1 MAQNNNAK
9 ALQKMVSDPLTKL
22 MTISWRDLLVLL
34 IPGLL
39 LTMGV
44 GWLGFTMIRPAPPD
58 TVVIAGGQDG
68 SSFQNNANKY
78 AEVMSRHGIKVKVLT
93 TDGSEENLDLLQ
105 KENGTVDVGFVQAG
119 LVNEEET
126 HNIMSLG
133 TMYVQPFMVFYRGR
147 GEIDH
152 LSELKGRKIAIG
164 PEGSGTNTLS
174 LKLLKEN
181 GMTAADAQL
190 LEIDGDDA
198 IDAFKQKKVDVIFTT
213 SELTRTHTMR
223 ELMRLP
229 NVHLMNFLQADGYLR
244 HLPYLSR
251 LTAPKGSFD
260 LGLDIPKQDV
270 HLIGTPVELIART
283 TLHPAISDL
292 LLEAAH
298 EVHGKPSLFRKPKE
312 FPEAVEHII
321 PLSEEAR
328 RYYTS
333 GSPLQYRRLPFWLAS
348 LVDRI
353 LIVLVPS
360 LIVLIPL
367 SRAIPPLYRWRIR
380 SRIYRWYGILIKIE
394 REMQRNQTPEDLQD
408 LHQRLLE
415 VESSVD
421 NLRLPIAFTDQLYVL
436 REHINLVRQRFDSL
450 RAA

>member
-1 MAQNNNAK
+1 MTKKNIIKPLPN
-9 ALQKMVSDPLTKL
+9 MVSDSLNKL
-22 MTISWRDLLVLL
+22 MIVSWRDMIILL

-39 LTMGV
+39 LTIGI
-44 GWLGFTMIRPAPPD
+44 GWLGFKMIRPAPPD
-58 TVVIAGGQDG
+58 TLVIAGGQAG
-68 SSFQNNANKY
+68 SSFENNAKKY
-78 AEVMSRHGIKVKVLT
+78 AELISKHGIKVKIVT
-93 TDGSEENLDLLQ
+93 TDGSEENLNLLQ
-105 KENGTVDVGFVQAG
+105 KENGTIDVGFVQAG
-119 LVNEEET
+119 LVDEDKT
-126 HNIMSLG
+126 HGIMSLG

-147 GEIDH
+147 GDIDH
-152 LSELKGRKIAIG
+152 LTELKGKKIAIG

-181 GMTAADAQL
+181 GMTATDVTL

-198 IDAFKQKKVDVIFTT
+198 IDAFRKKKVDVIFTT

-229 NVHLMNFLQADGYLR
+229 GVHLMSFLQADGYLR
-244 HLPYLSR
+244 NLPYLSR

-260 LGLDIPKQDV
+260 LGLDIPKKEIQ
-270 HLIGTPVELIART
+270 LIGTPVELIARSN
-283 TLHPAISDL
+283 LHPAISDL

-298 EVHGKPSLFRKPKE
+298 EVHGKPNIFRKPKE

-333 GSPLQYRRLPFWLAS
+333 GSPLEYRRLPFWLAS

-380 SRIYRWYGILIKIE
+380 SRIYRWYGMLIKIE
-394 REMQRNQTPEDLQD
+394 REMQLNQTPEQLDE
-408 LHQRLLE
+408 LHQRLME
-415 VESSVD
+415 VENSVD
-421 NLRLPIAFTDQLYVL
+421 NLHLPIAFADQLYVL
-436 REHINLVRQRFDSL
+436 REHINMVRLRFDAM
-450 RAA
+450 RTA

>member
-1 MAQNNNAK
+1 MTNKNKTK
-9 ALQKMVSDPLTKL
+9 ALPAMVSDPLNKL
-22 MTISWRDLLVLL
+22 ITVSWRDMMVLL

-39 LTMGV
+39 ITIGI

-58 TVVIAGGQDG
+58 TLVIAGGQEG
-68 SSFQNNANKY
+68 SSFDNNAKKY
-78 AEVMSRHGIKVKVLT
+78 AELIAKHGIKVKIVT

-105 KENGTVDVGFVQAG
+105 KENGTIDVGFVQAG
-119 LVNEEET
+119 LVDEDET
-126 HNIMSLG
+126 HGIMSLG

-147 GEIDH
+147 ADIDH
-152 LSELKGRKIAIG
+152 LTELKGKKIAIG

-181 GMTAADAQL
+181 GMTATDVTL

-198 IDAFKQKKVDVIFTT
+198 IEAFRQKKVDAIFTT
-213 SELTRTHTMR
+213 SELTRTQTMR

-229 NVHLMNFLQADGYLR
+229 GVNLMNFLQADGYLR

-251 LTAPKGSFD
+251 LNAPKGSFD
-260 LGLDIPKQDV
+260 LGLDIPKQDIQ
-270 HLIGTPVELIART
+270 LIGTPVELIARSD
-283 TLHPAISDL
+283 LHPAISDL

-298 EVHGKPSLFRKPKE
+298 EVHGKPSMFRKPKE
-312 FPEAVEHII
+312 FPDAVEHII

-333 GSPLQYRRLPFWLAS
+333 GSPLEYRRLPFWLAS

-394 REMQRNQTPEDLQD
+394 REMQRKQTTEQLEE
-408 LHQRLLE
+408 LHQRLVE
-415 VESSVD
+415 VENSVD
-421 NLRLPIAFTDQLYVL
+421 NLHLPIAFADQLYVL
-436 REHINLVRQRFDSL
+436 REHINMVRLRFDAM

>member
-1 MAQNNNAK
+1 MTKKNIIKPLPN
-9 ALQKMVSDPLTKL
+9 MVSDSLNKL
-22 MTISWRDLLVLL
+22 MIVSWRDMIILL

-39 LTMGV
+39 LTIGI
-44 GWLGFTMIRPAPPD
+44 GWLGFKMIRPAPPD
-58 TVVIAGGQDG
+58 TLVIAGGQAG
-68 SSFQNNANKY
+68 SSFENNAKKY
-78 AEVMSRHGIKVKVLT
+78 AELISKHGIKVKIVT
-93 TDGSEENLDLLQ
+93 TDGSEENLNLLQ
-105 KENGTVDVGFVQAG
+105 KENGTIDVGFVQAG
-119 LVNEEET
+119 LVDEDET
-126 HNIMSLG
+126 HGIMSLG

-147 GEIDH
+147 DDIDH
-152 LSELKGRKIAIG
+152 LTELKGKKIAIG

-174 LKLLKEN
+174 LKLIKEN
-181 GMTAADAQL
+181 GMTATDFTL

-198 IDAFKQKKVDVIFTT
+198 IDAFRNKKVDVIFTT

-229 NVHLMNFLQADGYLR
+229 GVHLMSFLQADGYLR
-244 HLPYLSR
+244 NLPYLSR

-260 LGLDIPKQDV
+260 LGLDIPKKEIQ
-270 HLIGTPVELIART
+270 LIGTPVELIARSN
-283 TLHPAISDL
+283 LHPAISDL

-298 EVHGKPSLFRKPKE
+298 EVHGKPNIFRKPKE

-321 PLSEEAR
+321 PLSVEAR

-333 GSPLQYRRLPFWLAS
+333 GSPLEYRRLPFWLAS

-380 SRIYRWYGILIKIE
+380 SRIYRWYGMLIKIE
-394 REMQRNQTPEDLQD
+394 REMQLNQTPEQLDD
-408 LHQRLLE
+408 LHQRLME
-415 VESSVD
+415 VENSVD
-421 NLRLPIAFTDQLYVL
+421 NLHLPIAFADQLYVL
-436 REHINLVRQRFDSL
+436 REHINMVRLRFDAM
-450 RAA
+450 RTA

>member
-1 MAQNNNAK
+1 
-9 ALQKMVSDPLTKL
+9 MVSDSLNKL
-22 MTISWRDLLVLL
+22 MIVSWRDMIILL

-39 LTMGV
+39 LTIGI
-44 GWLGFTMIRPAPPD
+44 GWLGFKMIRPAPPD
-58 TVVIAGGQDG
+58 TLVIAGGQAG
-68 SSFQNNANKY
+68 SSFENNAKKY
-78 AEVMSRHGIKVKVLT
+78 AELISKHGIKVKIVT
-93 TDGSEENLDLLQ
+93 TDGSEENLNLLQ
-105 KENGTVDVGFVQAG
+105 KENGTIDVGFVQAG
-119 LVNEEET
+119 LVDEDKT
-126 HNIMSLG
+126 HGIMSLG

-147 GEIDH
+147 GDIDH
-152 LSELKGRKIAIG
+152 LTELKGKKIAIG

-181 GMTAADAQL
+181 GMTATDVTL

-198 IDAFKQKKVDVIFTT
+198 IDAFRKKKVDVIFTT

-229 NVHLMNFLQADGYLR
+229 GVHLMSFLQADGYLR
-244 HLPYLSR
+244 NLPYLSR

-260 LGLDIPKQDV
+260 LGLDIPKKEIQ
-270 HLIGTPVELIART
+270 LIGTPVELIARSN
-283 TLHPAISDL
+283 LHPAISDL

-298 EVHGKPSLFRKPKE
+298 EVHGKPNIFRKPKE

-333 GSPLQYRRLPFWLAS
+333 GSPLEYRRLPFWLAS

-380 SRIYRWYGILIKIE
+380 SRIYRWYGMLIKIE
-394 REMQRNQTPEDLQD
+394 REMQLNQTPEQLDE
-408 LHQRLLE
+408 LHQRLME
-415 VESSVD
+415 VENSVD
-421 NLRLPIAFTDQLYVL
+421 NLHLPIAFADQLYVL
-436 REHINLVRQRFDSL
+436 REHINMVRLRFDAM
-450 RAA
+450 RTA

>member
-9 ALQKMVSDPLTKL
+9 ALQKMVSDPLNKL
-22 MTISWRDLLVLL
+22 MTVSWRDLLVLL

-58 TVVIAGGQDG
+58 TVVIASGQED
-68 SSFQNNANKY
+68 SSFHNNANKY

-119 LVNEEET
+119 LVDEEET
-126 HNIMSLG
+126 RNIMSLG

-152 LSELKGRKIAIG
+152 LGELKGRKIAIG

-198 IDAFKQKKVDVIFTT
+198 VDAFKQKKVDVIFTT

-270 HLIGTPVELIART
+270 QLIGTPVELIART
-283 TLHPAISDL
+283 NLHPAISDL

-312 FPEAVEHII
+312 FPDAVEHII

-421 NLRLPIAFTDQLYVL
+421 NLSLPIAFTDQLYVL

-450 RAA
+450 RAT

>member
-1 MAQNNNAK
+1 MTNKNKIETLPNT
-9 ALQKMVSDPLTKL
+9 VREPLNKL
-22 MTISWRDLLVLL
+22 ITVSWRDMLILL

-39 LTMGV
+39 LTIGI
-44 GWLGFTMIRPAPPD
+44 GWLGFTMIRPAPSD
-58 TVVIAGGQDG
+58 TVVIAGGQEG
-68 SSFQNNANKY
+68 SSFENNAKKY
-78 AEVMSRHGIKVKVLT
+78 AELIAIHGIKVKILT

-119 LVNEEET
+119 LVDEDET

-147 GEIDH
+147 GDIDH
-152 LSELKGRKIAIG
+152 LAELKGKRIAIG

-181 GMTAADAQL
+181 GMTATDATL

-198 IDAFKQKKVDVIFTT
+198 IDAFRNKKVDVIFTT
-213 SELTRTHTMR
+213 SELTRTQTMR

-229 NVHLMNFLQADGYLR
+229 GVRLMNFLQADGYLR

-260 LGLDIPKQDV
+260 LGLDIPKQDIQLV
-270 HLIGTPVELIART
+270 GTPVELIART
-283 TLHPAISDL
+283 NLHPAISDL

-298 EVHGKPSLFRKPKE
+298 EVHGKPGMFRKPKE
-312 FPEAVEHII
+312 FPNAVEYII

-328 RYYTS
+328 RYYIS
-333 GSPLQYRRLPFWLAS
+333 GSPLEYRRLPFWLAS

-394 REMQRNQTPEDLQD
+394 RQMQLNQTPEQLDD
-408 LHQRLLE
+408 LHRRLVE
-415 VESSVD
+415 VENSVD
-421 NLRLPIAFTDQLYVL
+421 NLHLPIAFANQLYVL
-436 REHINLVRQRFDSL
+436 REHINMVRLRFDAM
-450 RAA
+450 RTT

>member
-1 MAQNNNAK
+1 MTKKNIIKPLPN
-9 ALQKMVSDPLTKL
+9 MVSDSLNKL
-22 MTISWRDLLVLL
+22 MIVSWRDMIILL

-39 LTMGV
+39 LTIGI
-44 GWLGFTMIRPAPPD
+44 GWLGFKMIRPAPPD
-58 TVVIAGGQDG
+58 TLVIAGGQAG
-68 SSFQNNANKY
+68 SSFENNAKKY
-78 AEVMSRHGIKVKVLT
+78 AELISKHGIKVKIVT
-93 TDGSEENLDLLQ
+93 TDGSEENLNLLQ
-105 KENGTVDVGFVQAG
+105 KENGTIDVGFVQAG
-119 LVNEEET
+119 LVDEDET
-126 HNIMSLG
+126 HGIMSLG

-147 GEIDH
+147 DDIDH
-152 LSELKGRKIAIG
+152 LTELKGKKIAIG

-174 LKLLKEN
+174 LKLIKEN
-181 GMTAADAQL
+181 GMKATDFTL

-198 IDAFKQKKVDVIFTT
+198 IDAFRKKKVDVIFTT

-229 NVHLMNFLQADGYLR
+229 GVHLMSFLQADGYLR
-244 HLPYLSR
+244 NLPYLSR

-260 LGLDIPKQDV
+260 LGLDIPKKEIQ
-270 HLIGTPVELIART
+270 LIGTPVELIARSN
-283 TLHPAISDL
+283 LHPAISDL

-298 EVHGKPSLFRKPKE
+298 EVHGKPNIFRKPKE

-321 PLSEEAR
+321 PLSVEAR

-333 GSPLQYRRLPFWLAS
+333 GSPLEYRRLPFWLAS

-380 SRIYRWYGILIKIE
+380 SRIYRWYGMLIKIE
-394 REMQRNQTPEDLQD
+394 REMQLNQTPEQLDD
-408 LHQRLLE
+408 LHQRLME
-415 VESSVD
+415 VENSVD
-421 NLRLPIAFTDQLYVL
+421 NLHLPIAFADQLYVL
-436 REHINLVRQRFDSL
+436 REHINMVRLRFDAM
-450 RAA
+450 RTA

>member
-1 MAQNNNAK
+1 MTQKNK
-9 ALQKMVSDPLTKL
+9 TKVLSKMVSDPLNKL
-22 MTISWRDLLVLL
+22 MTISWRDLIVLL

-39 LTMGV
+39 LTMGI
-44 GWLGFTMIRPAPPD
+44 GWLSFTMIRPAPPD
-58 TVVIAGGQDG
+58 TVVIAGGQEG
-68 SSFQNNANKY
+68 SSFENNAKKY
-78 AEVMSRHGIKVKVLT
+78 ADLISRHGIKVKVVT
-93 TDGSEENLDLLQ
+93 TDGSEENLDQLQ
-105 KENGTVDVGFVQAG
+105 KENGHVDVGFVQAG
-119 LVNEEET
+119 LVDEDET
-126 HNIMSLG
+126 HGIMSLG

-147 GEIDH
+147 GDIDH
-152 LSELKGRKIAIG
+152 LSELRGMRVAIG

-181 GMTAADAQL
+181 GMTTADVKL

-198 IDAFKQKKVDVIFTT
+198 VDAFKQKKIDAIFTT
-213 SELTRTHTMR
+213 SELTRTQTMR

-229 NVHLMNFLQADGYLR
+229 GVHLMNFMQADGYLR

-251 LTAPKGSFD
+251 LVAPKGSFD
-260 LGLDIPKQDV
+260 LGLDLPKQDV
-270 HLIGTPVELIART
+270 QLIGTPVELIARSN
-283 TLHPAISDL
+283 LHPAISDL

-298 EVHGKPSLFRKPKE
+298 EVHGKPGMFRKPKE
-312 FPEAVEHII
+312 FPEATEHII

-333 GSPLQYRRLPFWLAS
+333 GSPLEYRRLPFWLAS

-360 LIVLIPL
+360 LIVLVPL

-380 SRIYRWYGILIKIE
+380 SRIYRWYGMLIKIE
-394 REMQRNQTPEDLQD
+394 REMQRAQTPESLEDLQ
-408 LHQRLLE
+408 QRLTE
-415 VESSVD
+415 VENSVD
-421 NLRLPIAFTDQLYVL
+421 NLHLPIAFSDQLYVL
-436 REHINLVRQRFDSL
+436 REHINLVRQRFDSM

>member
-1 MAQNNNAK
+1 MTKKNKTK
-9 ALQKMVSDPLTKL
+9 ALTNMVSDPLNKL
-22 MTISWRDLLVLL
+22 ITVSWRDMMVLL

-39 LTMGV
+39 ITIGI

-58 TVVIAGGQDG
+58 TLVIAGGQEG
-68 SSFQNNANKY
+68 SSFENNAKKY
-78 AEVMSRHGIKVKVLT
+78 AELIAKHGIKVKIVT

-105 KENGTVDVGFVQAG
+105 KENGTIDVGFVQAG
-119 LVNEEET
+119 LVDEDET
-126 HNIMSLG
+126 HGIMSLG

-147 GEIDH
+147 ADIDH
-152 LSELKGRKIAIG
+152 LTELKGKKIAIG

-181 GMTAADAQL
+181 GMTATDVTL

-198 IDAFKQKKVDVIFTT
+198 IDAFRKKKVDAIFTT
-213 SELTRTHTMR
+213 SELTRTQTMR

-229 NVHLMNFLQADGYLR
+229 DVHLMNFLQADGYLR

-260 LGLDIPKQDV
+260 LGMDIPKQDIQLV
-270 HLIGTPVELIART
+270 GTPVELIARSN
-283 TLHPAISDL
+283 LHPAISDL

-298 EVHGKPSLFRKPKE
+298 KVHGKPGMFRKPKE
-312 FPEAVEHII
+312 FPDAVEHII
-321 PLSEEAR
+321 PLSEEAS

-333 GSPLQYRRLPFWLAS
+333 GSPLEYRRLPFWLAS

-380 SRIYRWYGILIKIE
+380 SRIYRWYGILIRIE
-394 REMQRNQTPEDLQD
+394 RQMQLNQTPEQLEE
-408 LHQRLLE
+408 LHQRLVE
-415 VESSVD
+415 VENSVD
-421 NLRLPIAFTDQLYVL
+421 NLHLPIAFADQLYVL
-436 REHINLVRQRFDSL
+436 REHINMVRMRFDAM

>member
-1 MAQNNNAK
+1 MTKKNNIKPLPN
-9 ALQKMVSDPLTKL
+9 MVSDSLNKL
-22 MTISWRDLLVLL
+22 MIVSWRDMIILL

-39 LTMGV
+39 LTIGI
-44 GWLGFTMIRPAPPD
+44 GWLGFKMIRPAPPD
-58 TVVIAGGQDG
+58 TLVIAGGQAG
-68 SSFQNNANKY
+68 SSFENNAKKY
-78 AEVMSRHGIKVKVLT
+78 AQLISKHGIKVKIVT
-93 TDGSEENLDLLQ
+93 TDGSEENLNLLQ
-105 KENGTVDVGFVQAG
+105 KENGTIDVGFVQAG
-119 LVNEEET
+119 LVDEDET
-126 HNIMSLG
+126 HGIMSLG

-147 GEIDH
+147 GDVDH
-152 LSELKGRKIAIG
+152 LTELKGKKIAIG

-174 LKLLKEN
+174 LKLIKEN
-181 GMTAADAQL
+181 GMTATDFTL

-198 IDAFKQKKVDVIFTT
+198 IDAFRKKKVDVIFTT

-229 NVHLMNFLQADGYLR
+229 GVHLMSFLQADGYLR
-244 HLPYLSR
+244 NLPYLSR

-260 LGLDIPKQDV
+260 LGLDIPKKEIQ
-270 HLIGTPVELIART
+270 LIGTPVELIARSN
-283 TLHPAISDL
+283 LHPAISDL

-298 EVHGKPSLFRKPKE
+298 EVHGKPSIFRKPKE

-321 PLSEEAR
+321 PLSVEAR

-333 GSPLQYRRLPFWLAS
+333 GSPLEYRRLPFWLAS

-380 SRIYRWYGILIKIE
+380 SRIYRWYGMLIKIE
-394 REMQRNQTPEDLQD
+394 REMQLNQTPEQLDE
-408 LHQRLLE
+408 LHQRLME
-415 VESSVD
+415 VENSVD
-421 NLRLPIAFTDQLYVL
+421 NLHLPIAFADQLYVL
-436 REHINLVRQRFDSL
+436 REHINMVRLRFDAM
-450 RAA
+450 RTA

>member
-1 MAQNNNAK
+1 
-9 ALQKMVSDPLTKL
+9 
-22 MTISWRDLLVLL
+22 
-34 IPGLL
+34 
-39 LTMGV
+39 
-44 GWLGFTMIRPAPPD
+44 
-58 TVVIAGGQDG
+58 
-68 SSFQNNANKY
+68 
-78 AEVMSRHGIKVKVLT
+78 
-93 TDGSEENLDLLQ
+93 
-105 KENGTVDVGFVQAG
+105 
-119 LVNEEET
+119 
-126 HNIMSLG
+126 
-133 TMYVQPFMVFYRGR
+133 MVFYRGR
-147 GEIDH
+147 GDIDH
-152 LSELKGRKIAIG
+152 LTELKGKKIAIG

-181 GMTAADAQL
+181 GMTAADATL

-198 IDAFKQKKVDVIFTT
+198 IDAFRKKKVDVIFTT

-229 NVHLMNFLQADGYLR
+229 GVHLMSFLQADGYLR
-244 HLPYLSR
+244 NLPYLSR

-260 LGLDIPKQDV
+260 LGLDIPKQDIQLV
-270 HLIGTPVELIART
+270 GTPVELIARSD
-283 TLHPAISDL
+283 LHPAISDL

-298 EVHGKPSLFRKPKE
+298 EVHGKPSIFRKPKE

-333 GSPLQYRRLPFWLAS
+333 GSPLEYRRLPFWLAS

-394 REMQRNQTPEDLQD
+394 REMQLNQTPEQLDE
-408 LHQRLLE
+408 LHQRLMD
-415 VESSVD
+415 VENSVD
-421 NLRLPIAFTDQLYVL
+421 NLHLPIAFADQLYVL
-436 REHINLVRQRFDSL
+436 REHINMVRLRFDAM

>member
-1 MAQNNNAK
+1 MTNKNKKNA
-9 ALQKMVSDPLTKL
+9 LPNMVSDPLNKL
-22 MTISWRDLLVLL
+22 MTVSWRDMMVLL

-39 LTMGV
+39 LTIGI

-58 TVVIAGGQDG
+58 ILVIAGGQEG
-68 SSFQNNANKY
+68 SSFENNAKKY
-78 AEVMSRHGIKVKVLT
+78 AALIAKHGIKVKIVT

-105 KENGTVDVGFVQAG
+105 KENGTIDVGFVQAG
-119 LVNEEET
+119 LVDEDET
-126 HNIMSLG
+126 HGIMSLG

-147 GEIDH
+147 GDIDH
-152 LSELKGRKIAIG
+152 LTELKGKKIAIG
-164 PEGSGTNTLS
+164 PEGSGNNTLS

-181 GMTAADAQL
+181 GMTATDATL

-198 IDAFKQKKVDVIFTT
+198 IDAFRQKKVDAIFTT
-213 SELTRTHTMR
+213 SELTRTQTMR

-260 LGLDIPKQDV
+260 LGLDIPKQDIQ
-270 HLIGTPVELIART
+270 LIGTPVELIARSD
-283 TLHPAISDL
+283 LHPAISDL

-298 EVHGKPSLFRKPKE
+298 EVHGKPGMFRKPKE
-312 FPEAVEHII
+312 FPDAVEHII

-333 GSPLQYRRLPFWLAS
+333 GSPLEYRRLPFWLAS

-394 REMQRNQTPEDLQD
+394 REMQLKQTPEQLEE
-408 LHQRLLE
+408 LHQRLVE
-415 VESSVD
+415 VENSVD
-421 NLRLPIAFTDQLYVL
+421 NLHLPIAFADQLYVL
-436 REHINLVRQRFDSL
+436 REHINMVRLRFDAM

>member
-1 MAQNNNAK
+1 MAQKNK
-9 ALQKMVSDPLTKL
+9 TEALSKLVSNPLNKL
-22 MTISWRDLLVLL
+22 MTISWRDLIVLL
-34 IPGLL
+34 VPGLL
-39 LTMGV
+39 LTLGI
-44 GWLGFTMIRPAPPD
+44 GWLAFTMIRPAPPG
-58 TVVIAGGQDG
+58 TVVIAGGQED
-68 SSFQNNANKY
+68 STFHNHAKKY
-78 AEVMSRHGIKVKVLT
+78 AELIARHGIKVKILT

-105 KENGTVDVGFVQAG
+105 KENGKVDVGFVQAG
-119 LVNEEET
+119 LVSEDET
-126 HNIMSLG
+126 QGIMSLG

-147 GEIDH
+147 GDVDH

-164 PEGSGTNTLS
+164 PDGSGTNTLS

-181 GMTAADAQL
+181 RMTAADVTL

-198 IDAFKQKKVDVIFTT
+198 VDAFKQKKIDAIFTT
-213 SELTRTHTMR
+213 SELIRTETMR
-223 ELMRLP
+223 ELMSLP
-229 NVHLMNFLQADGYLR
+229 GVHLMNFLQADGYLR

-251 LTAPKGSFD
+251 LVAPKGSFD
-260 LGLDIPKQDV
+260 LGMDLPKQDIQ
-270 HLIGTPVELIART
+270 LIGTPVELIARAS
-283 TLHPAISDL
+283 LHPAISDL

-298 EVHGKPSLFRKPKE
+298 AVHGKPGMFRKPKE
-312 FPEAVEHII
+312 FPEATEHVI
-321 PLSEEAR
+321 PVSEEAR

-380 SRIYRWYGILIKIE
+380 SKIYRSYGLLIKIE
-394 REMQRNQTPEDLQD
+394 REMQRDQTPERLEDLQ
-408 LHQRLLE
+408 QRLLD
-415 VESSVD
+415 VENSVD
-421 NLRLPIAFTDQLYVL
+421 NLHLPIAFADQLYVL
-436 REHINLVRQRFDSL
+436 REHINLVRQRFDAL

>member
-1 MAQNNNAK
+1 MTKKNKTK
-9 ALQKMVSDPLTKL
+9 ALTNMVSDPLNKL
-22 MTISWRDLLVLL
+22 MTVSWRDMMVFL

-39 LTMGV
+39 LTIGI
-44 GWLGFTMIRPAPPD
+44 GWLAFTMIRPAPPD
-58 TVVIAGGQDG
+58 TLVIAGGQEG
-68 SSFQNNANKY
+68 SSFENNAKKY
-78 AEVMSRHGIKVKVLT
+78 AELIAKHGIKVKVLT

-119 LVNEEET
+119 LVDEDET
-126 HNIMSLG
+126 HGIMSLG

-147 GEIDH
+147 GDIDH
-152 LSELKGRKIAIG
+152 LAELKGKKIAIG

-181 GMTAADAQL
+181 SMTATDVTL

-198 IDAFKQKKVDVIFTT
+198 IDAFRKKKVDAIFTT
-213 SELTRTHTMR
+213 SELTRTQTMR

-229 NVHLMNFLQADGYLR
+229 DAHLMNFLQADGYLR

-260 LGLDIPKQDV
+260 LGMDIPKQDIQ
-270 HLIGTPVELIART
+270 LIGTPVELIARSN
-283 TLHPAISDL
+283 LHPAISDL

-298 EVHGKPSLFRKPKE
+298 KVHGKPGMFRKPKE
-312 FPEAVEHII
+312 FSDAVEHII
-321 PLSEEAR
+321 PLSEEAS

-333 GSPLQYRRLPFWLAS
+333 GSPLEYRRLPFWLAS

-380 SRIYRWYGILIKIE
+380 SRIYRWYGILIRIE
-394 REMQRNQTPEDLQD
+394 RQMQLNQTPEQLEE
-408 LHQRLLE
+408 LHHRLVE
-415 VESSVD
+415 VENSVD
-421 NLRLPIAFTDQLYVL
+421 NLHLPIAFADQLYVL
-436 REHINLVRQRFDSL
+436 REHINMVRMRFDAM